1 MHMHTNHIFQL
12 RGDNMKFMKSM
23 ALMAMGAGAMM
34 AYQKYS
40 KPAMRKIK
48 KSINKTANKFSDELE
63 DMM

>member
-1 MHMHTNHIFQL
+1 
-12 RGDNMKFMKSM
+12 MKFMKGM
-23 ALMAMGAGAMM
+23 ALMAMGAGAMV

-48 KSINKTANKFSDELE
+48 KTINKTADKVSNELE

>member
-1 MHMHTNHIFQL
+1 
-12 RGDNMKFMKSM
+12 MKFMKSM